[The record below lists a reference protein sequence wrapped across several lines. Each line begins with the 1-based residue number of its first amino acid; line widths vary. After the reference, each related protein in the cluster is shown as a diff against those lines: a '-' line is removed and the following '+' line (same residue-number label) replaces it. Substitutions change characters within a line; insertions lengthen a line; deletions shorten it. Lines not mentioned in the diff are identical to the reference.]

1 MDFNSYVGILALVFY
16 TDLDTFPTFLICILF
31 IYLMI
36 RAPRSASYID
46 VGRAVCFKL
55 N

>member
-16 TDLDTFPTFLICILF
+16 TDLDTFPTFLIYIF
-31 IYLMI
+31 SIYLMI

-46 VGRAVCFKL
+46 VGRAACFQL